1 MCNKLKLMIVSF
13 LDFYSQ
19 TIHPESKLSK
29 TDTVHTACG
38 PLIRL
43 EQMVCAMCHAWNSLL
58 GRLCN
63 TLTRFDENFLQF
75 SSL

>member
-1 MCNKLKLMIVSF
+1 MLSVDGLLFRFFRV
-13 LDFYSQ
+13 Y
-19 TIHPESKLSK
+19 PESKLSK

-63 TLTRFDENFLQF
+63 TLTRFDEIFFQF
-75 SSL
+75 SLL